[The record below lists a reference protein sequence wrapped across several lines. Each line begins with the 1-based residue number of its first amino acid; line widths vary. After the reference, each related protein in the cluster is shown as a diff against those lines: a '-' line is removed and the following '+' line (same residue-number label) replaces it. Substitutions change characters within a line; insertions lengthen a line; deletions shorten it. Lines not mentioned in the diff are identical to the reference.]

1 MGDFTLGASGN
12 ASIGLTSVDYNPTT
26 SVNSTKAAG
35 STSSILY
42 STGGGTTPTSV
53 ESQLLSSPPR
63 SAMQDAV
70 GDQSQQSQQQPGG
83 GAGGSAPVDDGPQ
96 MPPNAGMP
104 PGSIDSKKVQDHMGD
119 TTLGNGLIDKLSEPP
134 NMKPVGMGT
143 GFDTNTSALWS
154 NATCGIDDATSY
166 LQQHGGM
173 NGGGGGGGGGGGL
186 PYQNYVSFNS
196 GRRAITATHNFR
208 QQQQQQQQQ
217 QQAAQQPQVQYKQQ
231 QQPSAP
237 QAGYGWATPGSQQQP
252 PGTWSSGASAPW
264 NRGRSVPNLNP
275 MQGSIVNR
283 KPSPT
288 GFGQPTNMLIS
299 PVKFRRSTSYPG
311 KGMFGAQP
319 PTFEITNMDDAR
331 DLLPYQVVC
340 RVD

>member
-1 MGDFTLGASGN
+1 MGDFTLGATGN
-12 ASIGLTSVDYNPTT
+12 AGIGLTSVEFNPAT
-26 SVNSTKAAG
+26 SVNSKVG

-42 STGGGTTPTSV
+42 ATSGGTTPTSV
-53 ESQLLSSPPR
+53 ESALLSSPPR

-70 GDQSQQSQQQPGG
+70 GDQSQQPQQQSGG
-83 GAGGSAPVDDGPQ
+83 GGNGGSVSADDGTP
-96 MPPNAGMP
+96 MPSNAGMP
-104 PGSIDSKKVQDHMGD
+104 QGPIDPKKVQDHLPD
-119 TTLGNGLIDKLSEPP
+119 TTLGNGLIDKLSDTST
-134 NMKPVGMGT
+134 MKPVGMGT

-154 NATCGIDDATSY
+154 NATCGIEDPSSY
-166 LQQHGGM
+166 LQQHGGI
-173 NGGGGGGGGGGGL
+173 NGGGGGL

-208 QQQQQQQQQ
+208 QQQQQVQSQM
-217 QQAAQQPQVQYKQQ
+217 QYKQQ
-231 QQPSAP
+231 QQPQQPTAAP
-237 QAGYGWATPGSQQQP
+237 QASYGWATPGSQQQP

-275 MQGSIVNR
+275 MQGNIVNR

-331 DLLPYQVVC
+331 DLLPYQVAC